1 MTSVA
6 PDDGV
11 LMLPASTVPE
21 PPVVVVTVV
30 TVVVTVVTVVV
41 SVGLAASV
49 AGDGLGSFSVEKK
62 L

>member
-1 MTSVA
+1 
-6 PDDGV
+6 
-11 LMLPASTVPE
+11 VPE